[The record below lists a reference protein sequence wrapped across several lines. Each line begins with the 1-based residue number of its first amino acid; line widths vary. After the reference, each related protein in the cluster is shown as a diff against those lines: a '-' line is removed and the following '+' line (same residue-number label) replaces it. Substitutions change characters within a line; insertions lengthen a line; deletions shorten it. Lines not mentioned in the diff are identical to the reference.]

1 MSFLIHLYFSCEIC
15 YNISKGENAM
25 SSKLF
30 KDRLHKSE
38 TPVQAQQL
46 IDAIIKGSDDTKK
59 LLFNTPN
66 PDEYKGKYILGN
78 HRKCNGFHDEK
89 DPDCTDEQRICKCLY
104 YKASNHSK
112 VCSDCSYCNYP
123 QVEGRY
129 KILDYEVPSK
139 YRAKGIKVKNIDLV
153 ISDTLDANKD
163 ILYATEAKPPRED
176 SPESVLRMISE
187 IITYTIEDSRYKKA
201 IIFFENSPQDTEYKT
216 LHPKVKELIL
226 LADITVFRIFKNNRG
241 NFEICKL

>member
-1 MSFLIHLYFSCEIC
+1 MDNE
-15 YNISKGENAM
+15 
-25 SSKLF
+25 LF

-38 TPVQAQQL
+38 TSAQAQQL
-46 IDAIIKGSDDTKK
+46 IDAINIDNESVKK
-59 LLFNTPN
+59 LLFNTASPK
-66 PDEYKGKYILGN
+66 EYGGKYILGN
-78 HRKCNGFHDEK
+78 HRKCNGFHDDK
-89 DPDCTDEQRICKCLY
+89 DPNCTDEQRICKCLY

-129 KILDYEVPSK
+129 KIVDYEVPSK

-153 ISDTLDANKD
+153 ISDGIN
-163 ILYATEAKPPRED
+163 LYATEAKPPRED
-176 SPESVLRMISE
+176 SPESILRMISE
-187 IITYTIEDSRYKKA
+187 IITYTIDDSRYKKA
-201 IIFFENSPQDTEYKT
+201 IIFFENSPQDKEYKT

-226 LADITVFRIFKNNRG
+226 LADIIVFKIFKNDRG